1 MENKKTKESH
11 SKESITNITIV
22 TGASSGLG
30 KEFARQLFVSM
41 HKDCSSM
48 QELWLLS
55 RSKTNLEQLKQE
67 LLTLQQK
74 LYSFLL
80 NLCNN
85 SDRILLLPTTRLH

>member
-48 QELWLLS
+48 QELWL
-55 RSKTNLEQLKQE
+55 
-67 LLTLQQK
+67 
-74 LYSFLL
+74 
-80 NLCNN
+80 
-85 SDRILLLPTTRLH
+85 